1 MPPFPPNN
9 QDETRVSH
17 AMSIDDAYRIEQTL
31 SRGPRGVTEL
41 VTIDGVGPFVRK
53 KILRAH
59 AQRAVWAALAGC
71 SCPMLP
77 RVQATYETPDW
88 FAVVLEFIPGETL
101 ERTIERRGRLGIDE
115 SARIIADVCAAAG
128 ELHKRSIVH
137 CDLAP
142 ANIIVGEDCARI
154 IDFGN
159 ARAEYEP
166 ATRENAFGTWGFAA
180 PEQHG
185 FAPVD
190 ARSDV
195 YSIGKLLSYVL
206 TGVRPDDEHYE
217 GLLRDSALVPSRL
230 HAIIE
235 RACAF
240 EPSARF
246 QSVRELADA
255 LGSPDAS
262 TTANAANPDAGNVR
276 EASAPAGDNN
286 RQQHQRTEGPA
297 TPSSTSVTTG
307 HSAQLTPSPLP
318 SDRQAVRAARRNPR
332 GQRLMTLAVAVVSVV
347 AVIALGFGAVR
358 LLAPAADGGE
368 APDALSHSGSSA
380 ASTPD
385 APAVPHGS
393 QTFDGTG
400 GAQSSDSLPPSSTA
414 DATVLEIVESG
425 WSHDVHGLVSY
436 AVGIR
441 NNSADTTVAYPEVTI
456 TGYAAD
462 GTVMFSQPQGLMSIA
477 PGETLYVGGPA
488 GSGIAPT
495 SVEFALSTPPDGNMQ
510 SVDPSR
516 AVLTTSA
523 VSIREE
529 SFGTVV
535 FSGDVSMSD
544 GSAPSLTTGAMVTI
558 VLRDSTGAMVYG
570 ATAFVDLPAPGERVP
585 FACEVYDPPA
595 YATAEA
601 HAQFW

>member
-1 MPPFPPNN
+1 MPPFSPNN

-53 KILRAH
+53 KIPRAL

-71 SCPMLP
+71 SCPVLP

-115 SARIIADVCAAAG
+115 STRIITDVCAAAG

-195 YSIGKLLSYVL
+195 YGIGKLLGYVL
-206 TGVRPDDEHYE
+206 TGVRPDDERYE
-217 GLLRDSALVPSRL
+217 GLLRDSALVSPQLR
-230 HAIIE
+230 AIVE

-262 TTANAANPDAGNVR
+262 TTANAANPDVGSVQ
-276 EASAPAGDNN
+276 ETSAPGEDES
-286 RQQHQRTEGPA
+286 RERGHETETA
-297 TPSSTSVTTG
+297 TAPSPTAAAAQ
-307 HSAQLTPSPLP
+307 HSAQPAPSPLP

-358 LLAPAADGGE
+358 LLAPAADGSE
-368 APDALSHSGSSA
+368 ASDAPSHDGSSA
-380 ASTPD
+380 ASSSD
-385 APAVPHGS
+385 APAVLHDD
-393 QTFDGTG
+393 QTIDGAD
-400 GAQSSDSLPPSSTA
+400 GAQGFNSLPPSSTA
-414 DATVLEIVESG
+414 DAAVLEIVESG

-462 GTVMFSQPQGLMSIA
+462 GTIVFSQPQGLMSIA
-477 PGETLYVGGPA
+477 PGETLYTGGPA
-488 GSGIAPT
+488 GSGIAPA
-495 SVEFALSTPPDGNMQ
+495 SVEFALSTPSDGNMQ

-516 AVLTTSA
+516 AVLATSA
-523 VSIREE
+523 VSVQEG

-544 GSAPSLTTGAMVTI
+544 GNAPALTTGAMVTV

-570 ATAFVDLPAPGERVP
+570 ANAFVNLPAPGEHVP
-585 FACEVYDPPA
+585 FACEVYDPPD

>member
-1 MPPFPPNN
+1 MPPSPPNN

-41 VTIDGVGPFVRK
+41 VTIDGIGPFVRK
-53 KILRAH
+53 KIPRAL

-71 SCPMLP
+71 SHPMLP

-206 TGVRPDDEHYE
+206 TGVRPDDERYE

-246 QSVRELADA
+246 QSVCELADA
-255 LGSPDAS
+255 LGNTDAS
-262 TTANAANPDAGNVR
+262 TTANAANPDVGSAQ
-276 EASAPAGDNN
+276 EASAPGEDDS
-286 RQQHQRTEGPA
+286 RERGHETETA
-297 TPSSTSVTTG
+297 AAPSPTAAAAQ
-307 HSAQLTPSPLP
+307 HSAQPAPSPFP
-318 SDRQAVRAARRNPR
+318 ADRQTARTARRNPR
-332 GQRLMTLAVAVVSVV
+332 GRCLTALAIAAVSVV
-347 AVIALGFGAVR
+347 VMIALGFGAVR

-368 APDALSHSGSSA
+368 ASDALSHSGSSA

-385 APAVPHGS
+385 APAVPHDS
-393 QTFDGTG
+393 QTIDGTG
-400 GAQSSDSLPPSSTA
+400 GARSSDSLPPSSTA
-414 DATVLEIVESG
+414 DATALEIVESG

-441 NNSADTTVAYPEVTI
+441 NNSVDTTVEYPEVTI

-488 GSGIAPT
+488 GSGIAPA
-495 SVEFALSTPPDGNMQ
+495 SVEFALSTPPDGSMQ
-510 SVDPSR
+510 SADLSR

-523 VSIREE
+523 VSIREG

-544 GSAPSLTTGAMVTI
+544 GSAPALTTGAMVTI

>member
-1 MPPFPPNN
+1 MPPSPPNN

-41 VTIDGVGPFVRK
+41 VTIDGIGPFVRK
-53 KILRAH
+53 KIPRAH

-115 SARIIADVCAAAG
+115 STRIIADVCAAAG

-159 ARAEYEP
+159 ARAEHEP

-195 YSIGKLLSYVL
+195 YGIGKLLGYVL
-206 TGVRPDDEHYE
+206 TGVRPDDERYE
-217 GLLRDSALVPSRL
+217 GLLRDSALVSPQLR
-230 HAIIE
+230 AIVE

-276 EASAPAGDNN
+276 EASAPEEDESRERG
-286 RQQHQRTEGPA
+286 HETETAAAPSPTAA
-297 TPSSTSVTTG
+297 TAQ
-307 HSAQLTPSPLP
+307 HSAQPAPSPFP
-318 SDRQAVRAARRNPR
+318 ADRQTARTASRNPR
-332 GQRLMTLAVAVVSVV
+332 DRRLTALAIAVVSVV
-347 AVIALGFGAVR
+347 VMIALGFGAVR
-358 LLAPAADGGE
+358 LLAPAADGRE
-368 APDALSHSGSSA
+368 ASDALSHSGSSA

-385 APAVPHGS
+385 APAVPHDS
-393 QTFDGTG
+393 QTIDGTG
-400 GAQSSDSLPPSSTA
+400 GARSSDGLPPSSTA

-441 NNSADTTVAYPEVTI
+441 NNSVDTTVEYPEVTI

-488 GSGIAPT
+488 GSGIAPA
-495 SVEFALSTPPDGNMQ
+495 SVEFALSTPSDGNMQ

-516 AVLTTSA
+516 AVLATST
-523 VSIREE
+523 VSIREG

-544 GSAPSLTTGAMVTI
+544 GSAPALTTGAMVTI
-558 VLRDSTGAMVYG
+558 VLRHSTGAMVYG

-585 FACEVYDPPA
+585 FACEVYSPPA

>member
-195 YSIGKLLSYVL
+195 YGIGKLLGYVL
-206 TGVRPDDEHYE
+206 TGVRPDDERYE
-217 GLLRDSALVPSRL
+217 GLLRDSALVSPQLR
-230 HAIIE
+230 AIVE

-276 EASAPAGDNN
+276 EASAPGEDES
-286 RQQHQRTEGPA
+286 RERGHETETAAAPSPTAA
-297 TPSSTSVTTG
+297 TAQ
-307 HSAQLTPSPLP
+307 HSAQPAPSPFP
-318 SDRQAVRAARRNPR
+318 ADRQTARTASRNPR
-332 GQRLMTLAVAVVSVV
+332 GRRLTALAIAAVSVV
-347 AVIALGFGAVR
+347 VMIALGFGAVR
-358 LLAPAADGGE
+358 LLAPAADGRE
-368 APDALSHSGSSA
+368 ASDALSHSGSSA
-380 ASTPD
+380 A
-385 APAVPHGS
+385 
-393 QTFDGTG
+393 
-400 GAQSSDSLPPSSTA
+400 STA

-462 GTVMFSQPQGLMSIA
+462 GTVVFSQPQGLMSIA

-495 SVEFALSTPPDGNMQ
+495 SVEFALSTPPDGSMQ
-510 SVDPSR
+510 NADLSR
-516 AVLTTSA
+516 AVLTTST
-523 VSIREE
+523 VSIREG

>member
-1 MPPFPPNN
+1 
-9 QDETRVSH
+9 
-17 AMSIDDAYRIEQTL
+17 
-31 SRGPRGVTEL
+31 
-41 VTIDGVGPFVRK
+41 
-53 KILRAH
+53 
-59 AQRAVWAALAGC
+59 
-71 SCPMLP
+71 
-77 RVQATYETPDW
+77 
-88 FAVVLEFIPGETL
+88 
-101 ERTIERRGRLGIDE
+101 
-115 SARIIADVCAAAG
+115 
-128 ELHKRSIVH
+128 
-137 CDLAP
+137 
-142 ANIIVGEDCARI
+142 
-154 IDFGN
+154 
-159 ARAEYEP
+159 
-166 ATRENAFGTWGFAA
+166 
-180 PEQHG
+180 
-185 FAPVD
+185 
-190 ARSDV
+190 
-195 YSIGKLLSYVL
+195 
-206 TGVRPDDEHYE
+206 HYE
-217 GLLRDSALVPSRL
+217 GLLRDSALVPPRL

-246 QSVRELADA
+246 QSVCELADA
-255 LGSPDAS
+255 LGNTDAS
-262 TTANAANPDAGNVR
+262 TTANATNPDVGSAQ
-276 EASAPAGDNN
+276 EASAPEEDESHERG
-286 RQQHQRTEGPA
+286 HETETAAAPSPTAA
-297 TPSSTSVTTG
+297 TAQ
-307 HSAQLTPSPLP
+307 HSAQPAPSPFP
-318 SDRQAVRAARRNPR
+318 ADRQTARTASRNPR
-332 GQRLMTLAVAVVSVV
+332 GRRLTALAIAAVSVV
-347 AVIALGFGAVR
+347 VMIALGFGTVR

-456 TGYAAD
+456 TGCAAD
-462 GTVMFSQPQGLMSIA
+462 GTIVFSQPQGLMSIA
-477 PGETLYVGGPA
+477 PGETLYTGGPA
-488 GSGIAPT
+488 GSGIAPA
-495 SVEFALSTPPDGNMQ
+495 SVEFALSTPSDGNMQ

-516 AVLTTSA
+516 AVLATSA
-523 VSIREE
+523 VSVREG

-544 GSAPSLTTGAMVTI
+544 GNAPALTTGAMVTV

-570 ATAFVDLPAPGERVP
+570 ANAFVNLPAPGEHVP
-585 FACEVYDPPA
+585 FACEVYDPPD

>member
-1 MPPFPPNN
+1 
-9 QDETRVSH
+9 
-17 AMSIDDAYRIEQTL
+17 MSIDDAYRIEQTL

-53 KILRAH
+53 KIPRAL

-246 QSVRELADA
+246 QSVCELADA
-255 LGSPDAS
+255 LGNTDAS
-262 TTANAANPDAGNVR
+262 TTANATNPDVGSAQ
-276 EASAPAGDNN
+276 EASAPGEDES
-286 RQQHQRTEGPA
+286 RERGHETETA
-297 TPSSTSVTTG
+297 AAPSPTAAAAQ
-307 HSAQLTPSPLP
+307 HSAQPAPSPFP
-318 SDRQAVRAARRNPR
+318 ADRQTAQTARRNPR
-332 GQRLMTLAVAVVSVV
+332 GRRLMALAIAAVSVV
-347 AVIALGFGAVR
+347 MIALGFGAAR
-358 LLAPAADGGE
+358 LLAPAADSDE
-368 APDALSHSGSSA
+368 ASGALSHSGSSA

-385 APAVPHGS
+385 APAVPHDS
-393 QTFDGTG
+393 QTIDGTG
-400 GAQSSDSLPPSSTA
+400 GARSSDGLPPSSTA
-414 DATVLEIVESG
+414 DAAVLEIVESG

-523 VSIREE
+523 VSIREG

-570 ATAFVDLPAPGERVP
+570 ATAFVDLPAPGESVP
-585 FACEVYDPPA
+585 FACEVYSPPA

>member
-1 MPPFPPNN
+1 MPPSPPNN

-41 VTIDGVGPFVRK
+41 VTIDGIGPFVRK
-53 KILRAH
+53 KIPRAH

-115 SARIIADVCAAAG
+115 STRIIADVCAAAG

-137 CDLAP
+137 RDLAP

-190 ARSDV
+190 ARSDA
-195 YSIGKLLSYVL
+195 YGIGKLLGYVL
-206 TGVRPDDEHYE
+206 TGVRPDDERYE
-217 GLLRDSALVPSRL
+217 GLLRDSALVSPQLR
-230 HAIIE
+230 AIVE

-276 EASAPAGDNN
+276 EASAPGEDESRERGHETETAAAPSPTAAAA
-286 RQQHQRTEGPA
+286 QHR
-297 TPSSTSVTTG
+297 
-307 HSAQLTPSPLP
+307 AQLTPSPLP
-318 SDRQAVRAARRNPR
+318 SDRQTARTARRNPR
-332 GQRLMTLAVAVVSVV
+332 GRRLTALAIAAVSVV
-347 AVIALGFGAVR
+347 VMIALGFGTVR
-358 LLAPAADGGE
+358 LLAPAADGRE

-523 VSIREE
+523 VSIREG

>member
-195 YSIGKLLSYVL
+195 YGIGKLLGYVL
-206 TGVRPDDEHYE
+206 TGVRPDDERYE
-217 GLLRDSALVPSRL
+217 GLLRDSALVSPQLR
-230 HAIIE
+230 AIVE

-276 EASAPAGDNN
+276 EASAPGEDES
-286 RQQHQRTEGPA
+286 RERGHETETA
-297 TPSSTSVTTG
+297 AAPSPTAAAAQ

-318 SDRQAVRAARRNPR
+318 SDRQTARTARRNPR
-332 GQRLMTLAVAVVSVV
+332 GRRLTALAIAAVSVV
-347 AVIALGFGAVR
+347 VMIALGFGTVR

-495 SVEFALSTPPDGNMQ
+495 SVEFALSTPPDGSMQ
-510 SVDPSR
+510 NADLSR

-523 VSIREE
+523 VSIREG

>member
-195 YSIGKLLSYVL
+195 YSIGKLLGYVL
-206 TGVRPDDEHYE
+206 TGVRPDDERYE
-217 GLLRDSALVPSRL
+217 GLLRDSALVSPQLR
-230 HAIIE
+230 AIVE

-262 TTANAANPDAGNVR
+262 TTANAANPDAGSAQ
-276 EASAPAGDNN
+276 EASAPEEDESRERG
-286 RQQHQRTEGPA
+286 HETETAAAPSPTAA
-297 TPSSTSVTTG
+297 TAQ
-307 HSAQLTPSPLP
+307 HSAQPAPSPFP
-318 SDRQAVRAARRNPR
+318 ADRQTARTASRNPR
-332 GQRLMTLAVAVVSVV
+332 GRRLTALAIAAVSVV
-347 AVIALGFGAVR
+347 VMIALGFGAVR
-358 LLAPAADGGE
+358 LLAPAADGRE
-368 APDALSHSGSSA
+368 ASDALSHSGSSA
-380 ASTPD
+380 A
-385 APAVPHGS
+385 
-393 QTFDGTG
+393 
-400 GAQSSDSLPPSSTA
+400 STA

-462 GTVMFSQPQGLMSIA
+462 GTVVFSQPQGLMSIA
-477 PGETLYVGGPA
+477 PGETLYTGGPA
-488 GSGIAPT
+488 GSGIAPA
-495 SVEFALSTPPDGNMQ
+495 SVEFALSTPPDGSMQ
-510 SVDPSR
+510 NADLSR
-516 AVLTTSA
+516 AVLTTST
-523 VSIREE
+523 VSIREG